1 MHKRETAFMG
11 RMTAG
16 VTHELKNVLAII
28 KESAGLI
35 EDILSINKGLAGP
48 HEDKVM
54 RVLSNIKQQVNR
66 GVDLSSRL
74 NAFAHSPDDISAG
87 VDLNTVVDH
96 VVCLCQRFA
105 RLKAVVLV
113 AKPQPQ
119 TVTLVTDPL
128 KIQMV
133 LVEAID
139 LLLKV
144 VPSGSTLCLEPSDR
158 GNATVAVSFS
168 PNGAEHKGVAQ
179 QPPDPAASA
188 DWPSLMESAA
198 DLNGTLEPGPSPAW
212 CTITFR

>member
-1 MHKRETAFMG
+1 MEVRETAFMG

-35 EDILSINKGLAGP
+35 KDILSMNKDVAGP
-48 HEDKVM
+48 HQEKLL
-54 RVLSNIKQQVNR
+54 RVLNNIKQQVDR
-66 GVDLSSRL
+66 GVDLSTRL
-74 NAFAHSPDDISAG
+74 NAFAHSPDQVHAS
-87 VDLNTVVDH
+87 VDLNTAVDQ

-119 TVTLVTDPL
+119 KIMLATDPL

-133 LVEAID
+133 LTGVID

-144 VPSGSTLCLEPSDR
+144 VPSGSTMALEPADR
-158 GNATVAVSFS
+158 GNGMIAVVFSGNGENSKGTV
-168 PNGAEHKGVAQ
+168 P
-179 QPPDPAASA
+179 QPLDPASSV
-188 DWPSLMESAA
+188 DWPDVQGFAA
-198 DLNGTLEPGPSPAW
+198 ELNGTLEPGPSPAW
-212 CTITFR
+212 LSLIFR